1 MELKLK
7 GIHLFSLIRLVNK
20 LNVKKEIGEFL
31 KQYTSNAAKKQVAVT
46 KLKIALGDK
55 ENNEENVAEVF
66 EKYPE
71 IKEAF
76 AEYREGNQS
85 FILDITFFIMEKISL
100 GEKDIVKLLA
110 DMYVVTAEEIENLS
124 FNEMIEAIKNVIMN
138 EEIQKGFLSLFK

>member
-31 KQYTSNAAKKQVAVT
+31 KQYTSNAAKKQGAVT
-46 KLKIALGDK
+46 KLKIALGEK
-55 ENNEENVAEVF
+55 ENNKENVAKIF
-66 EKYPE
+66 EENKE

-76 AEYREGNQS
+76 AECKENNQN
-85 FILDITFFIMEKISL
+85 FILDITFFIMEKISA
-100 GEKDIVKLLA
+100 GEKDIINLLA
-110 DMYVVTAEEIENLS
+110 DMYGVTAEEIENLS

-138 EEIQKGFLSLFK
+138 EEVQKGFLSLFK